1 MLRAGRSPSHEIVYE
16 EAIAMGQLFRLKD
29 ELLTDQRITDCEV
42 DKIRAYVDQNGKLDL
57 DDVKFLVSLLS
68 EAREVS
74 PGFDALFFP
83 ALKQAILADG
93 LVGLDEQFYLLKM
106 IYSDGR
112 IREQEKQFLRELQ
125 AEVQESTP
133 EFDAMCEAAF
143 SARTTNWCVG
153 GRA

>member
-1 MLRAGRSPSHEIVYE
+1 
-16 EAIAMGQLFRLKD
+16 MGQLFRLKD

-42 DKIRAYVDQNGKLDL
+42 DTIRAYVDQNGKLDL

-83 ALKQAILADG
+83 ALKQVILADG
-93 LVGLDEQFYLLKM
+93 LVGLDEQFYIMKM

-125 AEVQESTP
+125 AEVQETTP

-143 SARTTNWCVG
+143 SAGTTNWCVG